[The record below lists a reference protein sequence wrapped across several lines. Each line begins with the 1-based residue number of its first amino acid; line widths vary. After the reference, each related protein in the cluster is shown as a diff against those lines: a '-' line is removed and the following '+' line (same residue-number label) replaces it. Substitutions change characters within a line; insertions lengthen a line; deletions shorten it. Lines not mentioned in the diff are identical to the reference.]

1 MKLKAASPTV
11 KTGYIEADTP
21 VLSGS
26 ANQLES
32 VSSPPPFPSAS
43 WQPPDTQLPSD
54 REPAALSPSPEVL
67 LPTAA
72 RLLLVA
78 APLWLTAVLPAVS
91 LVHSPRVVLTGL
103 SALLPMQSAGWQV
116 SRPSPPKP
124 SLPSLKL
131 LAQPLP
137 FFAL

>member
-1 MKLKAASPTV
+1 MNPKAVSPTV
-11 KTGYIEADTP
+11 KTGCVEADTH

-43 WQPPDTQLPSD
+43 MQPSGTQLPFD
-54 REPAALSPSPEVL
+54 HEPAALSPPEVL

-78 APLWLTAVLPAVS
+78 APLWLTPILPAVS
-91 LVHSPRVVLTGL
+91 LVHSPRAVLTGL
-103 SALLPMQSAGWQV
+103 SALLPMQSVGWQV
-116 SRPSPPKP
+116 GQPSPPEP
-124 SLPSLKL
+124 SLPSPELPT
-131 LAQPLP
+131 QPLP
-137 FFAL
+137 VFSL